1 VVFCCFLQTTV
12 NIDDE
17 NQQGQQNQHVETE
30 NSDVIEFEIESA
42 IQQVDNKTSDV
53 IDVENDEQQ
62 TPLHVAAK
70 SGSVACVKYL
80 IEVSAN
86 VRARDKDFKT
96 PLHLAAEQGHLK
108 CVEELARVSDI
119 NAKDYNLNTPLHLAA
134 KNNDATFLFILKH
147 PKVDTNLNNRNF
159 KTGKELA
166 MEYFLFRT
174 KSEKTSF
181 IKNWEQNKDD
191 KMKEMSTGDQMVHL
205 LKLAGIK
212 VRKGNETKGD
222 GNCFYR
228 AVADQ
233 SSTSWTHSMLRK
245 MVVEHVEKEFNAPP
259 NLRSETMNILIGCYE
274 YENGD
279 NSFREMIEKQKE
291 NTIWANE
298 TFIAYTANL
307 LGIAIRVFK
316 IEEGGLVREELFP
329 SKLMTESEED
339 NTSHICIAHYDNH
352 FQSVLI

>member
-1 VVFCCFLQTTV
+1 MCGGAGKSLRHQCQGLQLK
-12 NIDDE
+12 
-17 NQQGQQNQHVETE
+17 H
-30 NSDVIEFEIESA
+30 S
-42 IQQVDNKTSDV
+42 TS
-53 IDVENDEQQ
+53 
-62 TPLHVAAK
+62 
-70 SGSVACVKYL
+70 SGS
-80 IEVSAN
+80 
-86 VRARDKDFKT
+86 
-96 PLHLAAEQGHLK
+96 Q
-108 CVEELARVSDI
+108 
-119 NAKDYNLNTPLHLAA
+119 
-134 KNNDATFLFILKH
+134 NNDATFLFILKH
-147 PKVDTNLNNRNF
+147 PKVDTNLNNRNI

-228 AVADQ
+228 AVSHQ
-233 SSTSWTHSMLRK
+233 SSMSWTHSMLRK
-245 MVVEHVEKEFNAPP
+245 TVVEHVEKEFNAPS
-259 NLRSETMNILIGCYE
+259 RSLTMNILVGCYE

-291 NTIWANE
+291 NGTWANE
-298 TFIAYTANL
+298 TFILYAANL

-316 IEEGGLVREELFP
+316 IEKGGLVREEIFP

-339 NTSHICIAHYDNH
+339 KTSQICIAHYKNH
-352 FQSVLI
+352 FQSVLMKEHPSDTLN

>member
-1 VVFCCFLQTTV
+1 MCFLVTFLQITV
-12 NIDDE
+12 EDE
-17 NQQGQQNQHVETE
+17 DEDQQGQQNPQP
-30 NSDVIEFEIESA
+30 SDVI
-42 IQQVDNKTSDV
+42 N
-53 IDVENDEQQ
+53 VENDDQQ

-70 SGSVACVKYL
+70 SGSVKCVKFL
-80 IEVSAN
+80 IMVSAN
-86 VRARDKDFKT
+86 VGARDKDFKT
-96 PLHLAAEQGHLK
+96 PLHLAAEEGHLK
-108 CVEELARVSDI
+108 CVEELARVSDV

-134 KNNDATFLFILKH
+134 KNNVSTFLFMLNH
-147 PKVDTNLNNRNF
+147 QKVDTSLNNRNF
-159 KTGKELA
+159 KTGKELG

-181 IKNWEQNKDD
+181 IKNWEQSKDD
-191 KMKEMSTGDQMVHL
+191 KMQEMSTGDQMVHL

-212 VRKGNETKGD
+212 VRKGMETKGD
-222 GNCFYR
+222 ENCFYR

-233 SSTSWTHSMLRK
+233 SSMSWTHSMLRET
-245 MVVEHVEKEFNAPP
+245 VVEHVEKEFNTPP
-259 NLRSETMNILIGCYE
+259 NLRSETMNILVGCYE

-279 NSFREMIEKQKE
+279 NSFREMIEEQKE

-307 LGIAIRVFK
+307 LGIAIRVFE

-329 SKLMTESEED
+329 SKLMTESED
-339 NTSHICIAHYDNH
+339 DKTSQICIAHYDNH

>member
-1 VVFCCFLQTTV
+1 MRFGGLFLQITV
-12 NIDDE
+12 GDE
-17 NQQGQQNQHVETE
+17 DQQGQQNQRVETE
-30 NSDVIEFEIESA
+30 NSDVIEFKIESV
-42 IQQVDNKTSDV
+42 IQQVDSKTSDV
-53 IDVENDEQQ
+53 IDVENDDQQ

-70 SGSVACVKYL
+70 SNSVACVKYL
-80 IEVSAN
+80 IVAKAN
-86 VRARDKDFKT
+86 ARARDKDFKT

-108 CVEELARVSDI
+108 CVEELAEVSDV
-119 NAKDYNLNTPLHLAA
+119 NAQDYNLNTPLHLAA
-134 KNNDATFLFILKH
+134 KNNVSTFLFMLKH
-147 PKVDTNLNNRNF
+147 PKVDTSLTNRNF
-159 KTGKELA
+159 KTGIELA
-166 MEYFLFRT
+166 SEHFLFNN
-174 KSEKTSF
+174 KSF
-181 IKNWEQNKDD
+181 VKNWKQNKDD
-191 KMKEMSTGDQMVHL
+191 KMKEMSSGDQMVHL

-228 AVADQ
+228 ALNDQ
-233 SSTSWTHSMLRK
+233 CFKANIFSTTHEKLRK
-245 MVVEHVEKEFNAPP
+245 HIVEHVEKEYDNPS
-259 NLRSETMNILIGCYE
+259 RSATMNILVGCYE

-291 NTIWANE
+291 NGTWANE
-298 TFIAYTANL
+298 TFIAYAANL